1 MVIAITFRNFFLFLT
16 RKCVRRWLHQL
27 IYEIIWLLMV
37 VLGQGSWY
45 LGAFYLFSVACNFLC
60 WHVDMIY
67 WQCLF
72 KYAGILLVFTA
83 TNANYPVLVLQV
95 CFPPVLDAIEDS
107 SQLRIRHYEEA
118 RTVTAFTIL
127 FLLQCFVV
135 DLTGS

>member
-1 MVIAITFRNFFLFLT
+1 
-16 RKCVRRWLHQL
+16 
-27 IYEIIWLLMV
+27 
-37 VLGQGSWY
+37 
-45 LGAFYLFSVACNFLC
+45 
-60 WHVDMIY
+60 MIY

-135 DLTGS
+135 DLTGSQCLLVYGTSCSVGLLLNMVCQLLYKL